1 MVYILA
7 TQREKWGDKV
17 YLENGYYLHGY
28 WGILVDRYEEMLEN
42 YKPGLGD
49 HRWPLVTHFVGCKP
63 CGKFGDYPVER
74 CLKNMDRAF
83 NFGDNQILQMPDWMS
98 SQRTGTYLVT
108 LKPLVPT
115 FPCFAKILV
124 SLMEKPH
131 VDFGLKILGADVMAI
146 PGLYRFVQETIKKQ
160 VAIMYLWP
168 KALEVPIMDP
178 SKGVLLMGFK
188 SPRASKKPVGI
199 LLVKVVRAQKLRKK
213 DLLGKSDPY
222 VKLKM
227 SDDKL
232 PSKKTTVKRSNLNP
246 EWDEEF
252 KFVVTD
258 PESQSL
264 EVGKHEKMG
273 MNMVPLKDLP
283 LEETKF
289 TTLNL
294 LKTMDPNDVQNE
306 KSRGQLTLEVTYKPF
321 KEADVETEDTEGT
334 NVIEKAPD
342 GTPAGGGLLYVI
354 VHEAKDLEG
363 KHHTNPYAKIIF
375 KGEEKKTRVIKKNRD
390 PRWEDGIEFVCEEP
404 PVNDKLHV
412 EVLSKAPKKG
422 LIYGKETLGY
432 IDVNLAD
439 VISNKRINEKY
450 HLIDSK
456 NGQIQIE
463 LQWRTS

>member
-1 MVYILA
+1 
-7 TQREKWGDKV
+7 
-17 YLENGYYLHGY
+17 
-28 WGILVDRYEEMLEN
+28 
-42 YKPGLGD
+42 
-49 HRWPLVTHFVGCKP
+49 
-63 CGKFGDYPVER
+63 
-74 CLKNMDRAF
+74 
-83 NFGDNQILQMPDWMS
+83 
-98 SQRTGTYLVT
+98 
-108 LKPLVPT
+108 
-115 FPCFAKILV
+115 
-124 SLMEKPH
+124 
-131 VDFGLKILGADVMAI
+131 
-146 PGLYRFVQETIKKQ
+146 
-160 VAIMYLWP
+160 MYLWP

-178 SKGVLLMGFK
+178 SK
-188 SPRASKKPVGI
+188 ASKKPVGI
-199 LLVKVVRAQKLRKK
+199 LLVKVVRAQNLRKK

-264 EVGKHEKMG
+264 EVNVFDWEQVGKHEKMG

-283 LEETKF
+283 PEETKF

-375 KGEEKKTRVIKKNRD
+375 KGEEKKTRVL
-390 PRWEDGIEFVCEEP
+390 C
-404 PVNDKLHV
+404 KLIMLYDFM
-412 EVLSKAPKKG
+412 E
-422 LIYGKETLGY
+422 
-432 IDVNLAD
+432 
-439 VISNKRINEKY
+439 
-450 HLIDSK
+450 
-456 NGQIQIE
+456 
-463 LQWRTS
+463 